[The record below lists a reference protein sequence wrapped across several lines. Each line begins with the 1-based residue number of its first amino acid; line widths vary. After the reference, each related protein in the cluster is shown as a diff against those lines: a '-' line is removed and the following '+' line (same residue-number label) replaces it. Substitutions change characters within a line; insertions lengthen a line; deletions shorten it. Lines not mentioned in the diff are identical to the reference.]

1 MYFLIY
7 LARCVHVHDL
17 IKHRFWFLMYIFIKM
32 SCFDSDFRVSFIF
45 YILKSPQWAQWT
57 TSSVLRSSLPSGKPR
72 RKRKKKPF
80 SSWIKWEKSQ
90 KETEFI
96 YFNTL
101 WIHYSRFNDR
111 PPFVLAHETAPT
123 RIMTFISPLVPP
135 LQVLSSFPT
144 FWWPSLVACR
154 SSTWSWRWGSTTEP
168 EPYPYGSTSAPFSKV
183 RPSQMFRLKIKFTA
197 GFFHSVS
204 LLVFRYR
211 IRHLHHRSVRVL
223 LLQHHH
229 RLGPLLLLLL
239 LLHHPAVD
247 KLRQRVE
254 YPRLH
259 QLFWRRQRHLDEFLQ
274 VSGRGILHVSA
285 CKCELQKPHI

>member
-1 MYFLIY
+1 
-7 LARCVHVHDL
+7 
-17 IKHRFWFLMYIFIKM
+17 M

-135 LQVLSSFPT
+135 
-144 FWWPSLVACR
+144 VA
-154 SSTWSWRWGSTTEP
+154 GAFLI
-168 EPYPYGSTSAPFSKV
+168 PYILMAIFGGVPLFYMELALG
-183 RPSQMFRLKIKFTA
+183 Q
-197 GFFHSVS
+197 
-204 LLVFRYR
+204 Y
-211 IRHLHHRSVRVL
+211 HRTGAISIW
-223 LLQHHH
+223 
-229 RLGPLLLLLL
+229 
-239 LLHHPAVD
+239 
-247 KLRQRVE
+247 K
-254 YPRLH
+254 
-259 QLFWRRQRHLDEFLQ
+259 
-274 VSGRGILHVSA
+274 
-285 CKCELQKPHI
+285 HICPIFKGEALADV